1 MLDIH
6 MNNTSEYFISQLKN
20 PVSVSELDNLFYR
33 VDTMSYD
40 DICSLYRDLR
50 NHSEKYTFGDGPRY
64 DWEAINRLLRHIKSV
79 KTKLEGG
86 NKPIKQLIN
95 DNKSAC
101 CEDAAAEIADEL
113 YDRFKHQSF
122 EDQRLI
128 MKTLIKPDP
137 RDEAYYLLD
146 DVWGKMFVKEL
157 QRHWL
162 KCGDTQP
169 IEYIIKF
176 SSEEFL
182 LIHLDDLTTSGIV
195 YMELCLR
202 LANNPLFVI
211 DEHRFSNR
219 RHYYAILYKLGRGVD
234 GEYFTREL
242 FKAIENAL
250 MTFSK
255 HYVEHLYRFEYRVD
269 SDSLI
274 SAKLFP
280 EVHDAIW
287 AMQYV
292 GIKDEVFY
300 FYDWDSNI
308 IRQLREF
315 TKTWQ
320 EEKGEEMPFYE
331 MWSKYRELAIENFPA
346 EYAMLIK
353 KKAEENKQKQLEMVE
368 QLRPFMEELD
378 LEWCDTPF

>member
-1 MLDIH
+1 
-6 MNNTSEYFISQLKN
+6 
-20 PVSVSELDNLFYR
+20 
-33 VDTMSYD
+33 
-40 DICSLYRDLR
+40 
-50 NHSEKYTFGDGPRY
+50 
-64 DWEAINRLLRHIKSV
+64 
-79 KTKLEGG
+79 
-86 NKPIKQLIN
+86 
-95 DNKSAC
+95 
-101 CEDAAAEIADEL
+101 
-113 YDRFKHQSF
+113 
-122 EDQRLI
+122 
-128 MKTLIKPDP
+128 
-137 RDEAYYLLD
+137 
-146 DVWGKMFVKEL
+146 
-157 QRHWL
+157 
-162 KCGDTQP
+162 
-169 IEYIIKF
+169 
-176 SSEEFL
+176 
-182 LIHLDDLTTSGIV
+182 
-195 YMELCLR
+195 
-202 LANNPLFVI
+202 
-211 DEHRFSNR
+211 
-219 RHYYAILYKLGRGVD
+219 
-234 GEYFTREL
+234 
-242 FKAIENAL
+242 
-250 MTFSK
+250 
-255 HYVEHLYRFEYRVD
+255 LYRFEYRVD